1 MGADP
6 QAQKRDRAVI
16 RRRVAYVFSA
26 VLVSLGLIQQP
37 PIAQAATTPVAAG
50 DTIVHGDLECT
61 LGYVYRA
68 SGHTM
73 AVSAGHCAGAD
84 HTGPV
89 TDREAGI
96 TGRTISVTYI
106 PSHDDGPPLKDWWLI
121 DFGDVAWSDHIAHT
135 HYQVITYMNVREADW
150 VCHYGEASAQEIC
163 GYVSKVNTPLITV
176 TQVGRKGDSGGPTYM
191 KINDTVVAAVGLW
204 QGHFTSPYPGG
215 YVMSLPAALDYF
227 RTNST
232 QLSAAMGSVPKAD
245 RTAQ

>member
-1 MGADP
+1 MAATDHEAKKCAHLIP
-6 QAQKRDRAVI
+6 WRRFAPPFIAVM
-16 RRRVAYVFSA
+16 FSL
-26 VLVSLGLIQQP
+26 VLLLEPGT
-37 PIAQAATTPVAAG
+37 AHATTTPVAAG
-50 DTIVHGDLECT
+50 DAIIHGDLECT
-61 LGYVYRA
+61 LGYVYRV

-73 AVSAGHCAGAD
+73 AVSAGHCAGTD

-89 TDREAGI
+89 TDRDADV
-96 TGRTISVTYI
+96 TGRTVSVTYI

-150 VCHYGEASAQEIC
+150 VCHYGEASAKEIC
-163 GYVSKVNTPLITV
+163 GYVSKLNTPLITV

-191 KINDTVVAAVGLW
+191 KISDTVVAAVGLW

-227 RTNST
+227 RANSAQRGAT
-232 QLSAAMGSVPKAD
+232 TGVRSD
-245 RTAQ
+245 R